1 MTDAAAVLPPFEM
14 PALPEGPL
22 PCPPRKVPA
31 DWIDYNG
38 HMNVGYYTLAF
49 DKSSDHIYDNILWL
63 GAEYVKT
70 LNMGPMVVI
79 QTLHYINEL
88 LEGEEFQ
95 VFCQLLDHDAKK
107 MHWFMEMRKTADGAL
122 CATSELIS
130 VNVDLAARKTAP
142 YPAWAMERIEA
153 VAAAHV
159 GLPRPPQ
166 AGAQVGIRRKG

>member
-1 MTDAAAVLPPFEM
+1 MTATAQLPPIPM
-14 PALPEGPL
+14 PNLPAGML
-22 PCPPRKVPA
+22 VCPPRKVEA

-49 DKSSDHIYDNILWL
+49 DKSSDYVYDEILWL
-63 GAEYVKT
+63 GHEYVKA

-88 LEGEEFQ
+88 LEGEEFRIHM
-95 VFCQLLDHDAKK
+95 QLLDHDAKK
-107 MHWFMEMRKTADGAL
+107 MHWFLEMRKTSDDAL

-130 VNVDLAARKTAP
+130 INVDLAARKAAP
-142 YPAWAMERIEA
+142 YPAWALERIEA
-153 VAAAHV
+153 VARAHA